1 MCLPENSPAAAAQPV
16 QLRQAKKINK
26 ILKKCAAHSHLLK
39 TPPQTEGRA
48 SNAKTKQ
55 FPPRFQKISLKEFI
69 LIKKIGKLA
78 VQSAKHTCHLGKTA
92 PTNASRQISAKP
104 ESGAK
109 ENAFKDFDK
118 KTQTG

>member
-1 MCLPENSPAAAAQPV
+1 MRKKGTANS
-16 QLRQAKKINK
+16 
-26 ILKKCAAHSHLLK
+26 SLLK
-39 TPPQTEGRA
+39 TALQTEGRA

-69 LIKKIGKLA
+69 LIKKIVKLA
-78 VQSAKHTCHLGKTA
+78 ARTAKHTCHLGKTA